1 MSGLIL
7 DERYYKLI
15 SNIND
20 LNTFDLRTLNRY
32 YLHII
37 DKRACIKCRKIFE
50 GIRENYHLLCYR
62 EGGNIS
68 YNSKCKYCQNEI
80 NRKRRIEYRKDYEK
94 FIESKLSS
102 YKARAKELNV
112 PFDIDSEYLIDM
124 FKLQKSK
131 CYYTNEEISF
141 ENVIGDNKYPHLYQP
156 SLDRKIPEKGYVKDN
171 VVWCSYKLNRMKND
185 TPYDEFI
192 DICRIV
198 LENLSEK

>member
-1 MSGLIL
+1 
-7 DERYYKLI
+7 
-15 SNIND
+15 
-20 LNTFDLRTLNRY
+20 
-32 YLHII
+32 
-37 DKRACIKCRKIFE
+37 
-50 GIRENYHLLCYR
+50 
-62 EGGNIS
+62 
-68 YNSKCKYCQNEI
+68 
-80 NRKRRIEYRKDYEK
+80 
-94 FIESKLSS
+94 
-102 YKARAKELNV
+102 
-112 PFDIDSEYLIDM
+112 M